1 VETNIHTS
9 PEDLI
14 TDTDMNIHFVDEV
27 VRHSGVDLNKCY
39 HCMTC
44 AGGCPFSRA
53 TDFAPNRVLRLVQ
66 LGLKKEALECSTIWI
81 CVGCHTCSIQ
91 CPMGIDMAAIMDTLR
106 HIAIREGVAV
116 AEPDILNFHRDVLH
130 SIQHHGRTHKIEV
143 MLRYKARKREWFSD
157 LAVGIKMLAKR
168 KLHLRASKVQRID
181 VIRKSFQPQPIRVTH
196 D

>member
-1 VETNIHTS
+1 METNIHTS
-9 PEDLI
+9 TKDLI
-14 TDTDMNIHFVDEV
+14 TETDMNVHFVDQV

-44 AGGCPFSRA
+44 AAGCPFFRA
-53 TDFAPNRVLRLVQ
+53 TDFAPNSVLRLVQ

-91 CPMGIDMAAIMDTLR
+91 CPMGIDMAAVMDTLR
-106 HIAIREGVAV
+106 HIAIKEGAAV

-130 SIQHHGRTHKIEV
+130 SIHHHGRTHKIEV
-143 MLRYKARKREWFSD
+143 MLRYKARKMEWFSD

-181 VIRKSFQPQPIRVTH
+181 VIRKFFHPQPIRVTH
-196 D
+196 E